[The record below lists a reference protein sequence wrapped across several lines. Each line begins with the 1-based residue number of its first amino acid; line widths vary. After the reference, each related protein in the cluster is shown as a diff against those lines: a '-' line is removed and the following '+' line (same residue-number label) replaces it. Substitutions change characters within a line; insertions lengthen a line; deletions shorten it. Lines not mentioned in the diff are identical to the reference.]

1 MPQAIPRTSKHRL
14 ALTFTGKHRMFRV
27 PLPPMPMCRT
37 PCRYAHNAP
46 QGLHRA
52 GMRGAG
58 AQRSMRTA
66 RGQGQRQAAARPSA
80 AEVLLERQVATTVA
94 RGADGGADVQGVPR
108 RTQRE
113 RGPHQRRLAR
123 QPTGQPAGALYD
135 LPQPEIRQGP
145 PQGGRWAVA
154 CRPTHAPQ
162 RWRGCGADPKGVD
175 RPGRTAARQPLPTQP
190 GNACRGG
197 GVGTKHGDNCDRSA
211 SQL

>member
-1 MPQAIPRTSKHRL
+1 
-14 ALTFTGKHRMFRV
+14 MFRV

-37 PCRYAHNAP
+37 PCRYAHKAP

-58 AQRSMRTA
+58 AQRSMRRA

-80 AEVLLERQVATTVA
+80 AEVLLEREVARTVA

-154 CRPTHAPQ
+154 RRPMHAPQ
-162 RWRGCGADPKGVD
+162 RWRGCGADPKRVD
-175 RPGRTAARQPLPTQP
+175 RSGKNCRPATPADPARQFLP
-190 GNACRGG
+190 GG
-197 GVGTKHGDNCDRSA
+197 GVSKRNTAITATARPLNLKLSRVSESWPGPDFTKGVPHG
-211 SQL
+211 